1 MAPERKKAFPIG
13 NVSARMKGM
22 GEQPN
27 LLEIAVV
34 PLAGEPLAC
43 PAELV
48 TPKLR
53 LVDRS
58 QMMIANIYVEELIPA
73 DHKARA
79 IWELA
84 GQLDLK
90 GFAEALKSQAG
101 AAGRPAWD
109 PRLLVSVWVYAY
121 SEGIGSAREMERLM
135 EYEPGLQWLCGL
147 SSINHHTLSD
157 FRVMHRPALDELF
170 AQMLALLEKE
180 DLLNLERVM
189 HDGTKVR
196 AQAGV
201 DSFRREKTVQEHLD
215 RARKVVEQMGD
226 PREDRDRREAAQ
238 DRAARERAERLKRV
252 AEELEK
258 IRATKPPAEREAA
271 RVSLTEPEARF
282 MKHGDHAITPGYNL
296 QISTD
301 AKQKAIVGM
310 HLSQCSSDAQSLP
323 AALEEI
329 EKNLGRKPE
338 QMVVDGGYTNR
349 GSMEAMAAKQVDLI
363 GSMTD
368 PEERSAATLKGMGI
382 DPAFAPKWFV
392 WEEATNTLRCPADR
406 PLGYKGQSRKSGNL
420 YRQYQAQAADCAVCE
435 FRSQCCPKS
444 SNGRIV
450 SRLEAENQAVAA
462 MRRKMDTPE
471 AKQIYRQ
478 RGAVAEFPNA
488 WIKDKIGLRKFH
500 VRGLAKAGTEAVWAC
515 LTYNVQLWI
524 RLVWRKPAPQAA

>member
-1 MAPERKKAFPIG
+1 ME
-13 NVSARMKGM
+13 
-22 GEQPN
+22 EQPN
-27 LLEIAVV
+27 LLELAER
-34 PLAGEPLAC
+34 PLVQAEGAGS
-43 PAELV
+43 AEKGI
-48 TPKLR
+48 PKLR
-53 LVDRS
+53 RVDRA
-58 QMMIANIYVEELIPA
+58 QTMMANIYVEELIPA

-84 GQLDLK
+84 GRLDLD
-90 GFAEALKSQAG
+90 GFAEALKTQAG

-121 SEGIGSAREMERLM
+121 SEGIGSAREIERLL
-135 EYEPGLQWLCGL
+135 EYEPGMQWLCGL

-157 FRVMHRPALDELF
+157 FRVKHKKALDELF

-180 DLLNLERVM
+180 ELLSLERVM

-196 AQAGV
+196 AQAGS
-201 DSFRREKTVQEHLD
+201 DSFRRHKTVQEHLE
-215 RARKVVEQMGD
+215 RARKVVEEMGD
-226 PREDRDRREAAQ
+226 PREDRDRREGAR
-238 DRAARERAERLKRV
+238 DRAARERAERLERV

-258 IRATKPPAEREAA
+258 IRATKEPAEREAA
-271 RVSLTEPEARF
+271 RVSLTEPEARL

-301 AKQKAIVGM
+301 AKQKAIVGI

-323 AALEEI
+323 AAVEEI
-329 EKNLGRKPE
+329 EKNLGRKPQ

-349 GSMEAMAAKQVDLI
+349 GSMEAMAAQQVDLI
-363 GSMTD
+363 GALTD
-368 PEERSAATLKGMGI
+368 PQERSAATLKGMGI
-382 DPAFAPKWFV
+382 DPAFAPQFFV
-392 WEEATNTLRCPADR
+392 WDQTTNTLRCPAGQ
-406 PLGYKGQSRKSGNL
+406 PLDYKGQSRKSGNL
-420 YRQYQAQAADCAVCE
+420 YRQYQAQAAHCEACE

-450 SRLEAENQAVAA
+450 SRLEAENEAVAA
-462 MRRKMDTPE
+462 MRRKMDTAE

-478 RGAVAEFPNA
+478 RGEVAEIPNA

-500 VRGLAKAGTEAVWAC
+500 VRGLAKAGMEAVWAG

-524 RLVWRKPAPQAA
+524 RLVWRKRAPQAA